1 MNPDDK
7 DYDKWEEYTSMAEN
21 AATEDYDYLGRWQV
35 KRPHRSSWA
44 RYVVRTV
51 EGEAE
56 SEKIFYAQSAAQT
69 YCEQKLREG
78 TCAHVIEQPVDDD
91 DVPF

>member
-1 MNPDDK
+1 M
-7 DYDKWEEYTSMAEN
+7 
-21 AATEDYDYLGRWQV
+21 
-35 KRPHRSSWA
+35 
-44 RYVVRTV
+44 RTV

-56 SEKIFYAQSAAQT
+56 SEKIFYSQLDAQT
-69 YCEQKLREG
+69 YCERKLGEG